1 MGRKPNKR
9 RRLPNGFGQISEIKS
24 GNLRNRFR
32 AMITVG
38 KTEYGRPIVKPLKP
52 VSYFETYN
60 DAYAALLEYNRGS
73 HEYGDMMTV
82 EELYNEWF
90 PEYKKRVSKSSYS
103 NVEISWKYCT
113 KVYGVYISELKSR
126 QVKEC
131 MYNSYAVIKNE
142 KTQPT
147 TNRSLLIKILFTLM
161 LDYAVENDYVEN
173 NCARK
178 VKYVKPEDSEEYV
191 HKPYSKEE
199 IQLMW
204 DHLEVPLVDM
214 ILIQCYS
221 GWRPK
226 ELFQLTIDDI
236 DFDQNIMT
244 GGIKTKAGKNRIVPI
259 HNKIKPLLQKRYDT
273 CIENNT
279 KYVFN
284 KKDKVL
290 SYSTFKVQYEKMLN
304 QLGMEQHYGHDGRLS
319 FATLAKKYNLD
330 EYAIKYI
337 MGHQINDVTEKI
349 YTKREISWLDSEM
362 QKIK

>member
-1 MGRKPNKR
+1 MGRKPAKR
-9 RRLPNGFGQISEIKS
+9 RRLPNGFGQISEIKT

-73 HEYGDMMTV
+73 RGYDDEMTV

-90 PEYKKRVSKSSYS
+90 PEYKKKVSKSSYS
-103 NVEISWKYCT
+103 NVEISWKYCS
-113 KVYGVYISELKSR
+113 KLYGVYVSELKSR

-131 MYNSYAVIKNE
+131 MYNSYAIVKDQKIS
-142 KTQPT
+142 PT
-147 TNRSLLIKILFTLM
+147 PNRSLFIKLLFTMM
-161 LDYAVENDYVEN
+161 LDYAVENDYIEN

-178 VKYVKPEDSEEYV
+178 VKYVKPESTEKIIHQPYTEEEV
-191 HKPYSKEE
+191 
-199 IQLMW
+199 QLMW
-204 DHLEVPLVDM
+204 DHLNVPLVDM

-226 ELFQLTIDDI
+226 ELFQLSIDNI
-236 DFDQNIMT
+236 DFEKNIMT
-244 GGIKTKAGKNRIVPI
+244 GGVKIKAGKNRIVPI
-259 HNKIKPLLQKRYDT
+259 HNKIKPLLQKRYDI
-273 CIENNT
+273 CVKNNT
-279 KYVFN
+279 KYIFN
-284 KKDKVL
+284 EKNKEL
-290 SYSTFKVQYEKMLN
+290 SYSTFKIRYDKM
-304 QLGMEQHYGHDGRLS
+304 QKKLGMSKHYGHDGRLF
-319 FATLAKKYNLD
+319 FATQAKKHKLD

-337 MGHQINDVTEKI
+337 MGHQIDDVTENV